1 MRNGVGCP
9 VYENTVLRWLASPT
23 FSKNMKSCEETEDM
37 SERRPAQVTGL
48 KRKKAK
54 PHDQEA
60 GPQQDG
66 LHLHVH
72 VQRELDAEVVGV
84 SEDLLQE
91 AAPLL
96 ADATDGLVVVF
107 ALQLRSNKT
116 RDCQKT
122 FAL

>member
-1 MRNGVGCP
+1 
-9 VYENTVLRWLASPT
+9 
-23 FSKNMKSCEETEDM
+23 M
-37 SERRPAQVTGL
+37 SERRSAPVTGL
-48 KRKKAK
+48 KRKNAK

-84 SEDLLQE
+84 SEHLLQE

-96 ADATDGLVVVF
+96 ADTTDGLVVVF
-107 ALQLRSNKT
+107 AFQLQSNKMK
-116 RDCQKT
+116 DCQRT
-122 FAL
+122 LAL